1 MEGNNNHSTIC
12 HFGDP
17 EFVLKINVF
26 VQVKC
31 MFLQEEDDKLS
42 KSFVFRQRFA
52 VFFLNSQKYKD
63 KITSPFIQYD
73 NGCHGFLKQREN

>member
-1 MEGNNNHSTIC
+1 MTQAGTAWFVWDFFFLEENNWQWRKKIQNMEGNNNHSTIC

-31 MFLQEEDDKLS
+31 RFLQEEDDKLS
-42 KSFVFRQRFA
+42 KSFVFR
-52 VFFLNSQKYKD
+52 
-63 KITSPFIQYD
+63 
-73 NGCHGFLKQREN
+73 

>member
-31 MFLQEEDDKLS
+31 RFLQEEDDKLS
-42 KSFVFRQRFA
+42 KSFVFR
-52 VFFLNSQKYKD
+52 
-63 KITSPFIQYD
+63 
-73 NGCHGFLKQREN
+73 